1 VSALRARTV
10 ALEELTES
18 DHDRWAE
25 LVDRALEPNP
35 FLSPAYLASAVR
47 HLPSAR
53 DIHAVVVE
61 DAGAMRAFLPL
72 SRARRFA
79 GTPLPYATTAGPFLG
94 SESPLCVPLIDEDR
108 PTEVLGAL
116 LDHLASRASG
126 LPGLVELTL
135 VPVGGRFDEALE
147 NACRARGVPLV
158 ERYRFERAALV
169 PAAGGPAPREALST
183 SRRKQ
188 VERLR
193 RRLERAVGPLEMTD
207 AGLDPAAFDAFVR
220 LEAAGWKGTTEE
232 GGALQVVPGALEWF
246 TDVADDLRSRGRLH
260 LFTLTAGDEV
270 VFVSVV
276 LRAGDRLYSL
286 MDTYD
291 ERFAKFSPGSIGRVA
306 EQEHVLE
313 HTDATLFDPCLH
325 PRHTVPTGL
334 YRDRRTLRGV
344 VIAPRG
350 TVGRA
355 LLRHSDGLRA
365 LVTRAGDAATRV
377 RDTGARL
384 RGRLSRT
391 GATVRPTLSTTDA
404 GPGSTSLEQK
414 EES

>member
-1 VSALRARTV
+1 MRPLRARTV
-10 ALEELTES
+10 ALEDLTAS
-18 DHDRWAE
+18 DHDRWAD

-35 FLSPAYLASAVR
+35 FVSPAYLATAVR

-53 DIHAVVVE
+53 GIVAVLVE
-61 DAGAMRAFLPL
+61 DDDAMHAFLPL

-79 GTPLPYATTAGPFLG
+79 RTPLPYATTAGPFLG
-94 SESPLCVPLIDEDR
+94 AESPLCVPLVDEER
-108 PTEVLGAL
+108 PAEALGAL
-116 LDHLASRASG
+116 LTHLATRASR

-135 VPVGGRFDEALE
+135 VPVGGRFDEALVA
-147 NACRARGVPLV
+147 ACREHDVPLV

-169 PAAGGPAPREALST
+169 PAAGAPAPREALST

-193 RRLERAVGPLEMTD
+193 RRIERDVGPLVMTD
-207 AGLDPAAFDAFVR
+207 AGLDPEAFDLFVR

-232 GGALQVVPGALEWF
+232 GGALQVVPGALDWF
-246 TDVADDLRSRGRLH
+246 TDVADDLRARGRLH
-260 LFTLTAGDEV
+260 LFVLTAGEEV
-270 VFVSVV
+270 VFISVV

-291 ERFAKFSPGSIGRVA
+291 ERFAKFSPGSLGRVV

-325 PRHTVPTGL
+325 PRYTVPSGL
-334 YRDRRTLRGV
+334 YRDRRTLRGI

-350 TVGRA
+350 VVARA
-355 LLRHSDGLRA
+355 LLRRSARLRVLA
-365 LVTRAGDAATRV
+365 TRAGDAA
-377 RDTGARL
+377 ARL
-384 RGRLSRT
+384 RGVPSR
-391 GATVRPTLSTTDA
+391 VRGLFSRPGTTA
-404 GPGSTSLEQK
+404 GPAASPGPRAPSIEQ
-414 EES
+414 EEPS